1 MGVTDFKKRHNGKA
15 RYVNSRSTFNLKT
28 VQAPSTVWL
37 ACPQRHFHLMSPPI
51 LQVPVLTGLDAGR
64 AGNLDLTSFTQSSS
78 VQRRVSKTETNL
90 HHLRHLTCS
99 SWSKTGVKIAFW
111 AFCRAD
117 SLGPDLLPPLLS
129 HPLPTHVG
137 VGISSQSLRPK
148 NQPQAEPHTVSVSES
163 EALFS
168 TLFDHRNAHGRCIWA
183 NDL

>member
-1 MGVTDFKKRHNGKA
+1 MGATDFKKRHNGKS
-15 RYVNSRSTFNLKT
+15 RYINSRSTFNLKT

-37 ACPQRHFHLMSPPI
+37 ACPQRHFRLMSPPI

-64 AGNLDLTSFTQSSS
+64 AGNLDLTSFTQSWPSDYSS

-117 SLGPDLLPPLLS
+117 SLGPDPFRPSSPILS
-129 HPLPTHVG
+129 
-137 VGISSQSLRPK
+137 
-148 NQPQAEPHTVSVSES
+148 PHTQVLVF
-163 EALFS
+163 LP
-168 TLFDHRNAHGRCIWA
+168 DP
-183 NDL
+183 